1 MITPSAREH
10 KNLNSGLVF
19 IDAMNDET
27 HMTKSIK
34 KPEILDSDRLTSCG
48 ASPKLRH
55 TENGSEHDSPSENE
69 LKIEQSSK
77 KETELQNLREANL
90 NTQTQAPQSVNLR
103 PSTSSTVKI
112 IKRYQNRK
120 LYDTQQSCY
129 VTLEDIAKM
138 IRANEEVMVIDN
150 KTKRDITAATLTQ
163 IIFEAEKKASEYAPL
178 STLREIIQH
187 GNGSISSFLAK
198 LGAFPASAVRPA
210 EPRVAE
216 FMDAKPSYDDAKST
230 IEQRLSSARTESSE
244 NGANVDDTPELPG
257 ANKSL
262 NS

>member
-1 MITPSAREH
+1 
-10 KNLNSGLVF
+10 
-19 IDAMNDET
+19 
-27 HMTKSIK
+27 
-34 KPEILDSDRLTSCG
+34 
-48 ASPKLRH
+48 
-55 TENGSEHDSPSENE
+55 
-69 LKIEQSSK
+69 
-77 KETELQNLREANL
+77 L
-90 NTQTQAPQSVNLR
+90 NTQSQSTQSVVNR
-103 PSTSSTVKI
+103 TSASASVKI

-187 GNGSISSFLAK
+187 ANGSISSFLAK
-198 LGAFPASAVRPA
+198 LGAFPASAVRPS
-210 EPRVAE
+210 EPRVTE
-216 FMDAKPSYDDAKST
+216 FVETPRSYDDVKSALD
-230 IEQRLSSARTESSE
+230 QRLANARGESSSD
-244 NGANVDDTPELPG
+244 ASADVDDTPELPG

-262 NS
+262 NQ